1 MGLIWLLMQE
11 HKLQGDI
18 VLVDAHIRYRKP
30 VSGRPSAVADM
41 ENLSGDLGRLAK
53 GSKARIKLDVDICG
67 DEGTGAVFS
76 GTYIVLPS
84 QNKQY

>member
-1 MGLIWLLMQE
+1 
-11 HKLQGDI
+11 
-18 VLVDAHIRYRKP
+18 
-30 VSGRPSAVADM
+30 M

-84 QNKQY
+84 QNKQC

>member
-1 MGLIWLLMQE
+1 MRIFVIENQSQVGRQPLLIW
-11 HKLQGDI
+11 
-18 VLVDAHIRYRKP
+18 
-30 VSGRPSAVADM
+30 